1 MSLALRNIVPEINTL
16 ITEDDE
22 PVDNLPSE
30 KQQRLLTETL
40 YSSWNGPGN
49 GRTFLAAANVGVFYL
64 ARRPAVVPDV
74 FLSLDVEVPEDWWE
88 KEHRSYF
95 LWEFGKAPDLAIE
108 IVSNREGD
116 EDGEKRNKYARMQV
130 PYYVIL
136 DPLCQVMSQVL
147 TIYRLNNF
155 VYELHDNSYFP
166 HLNLGLKLWEGKYEG
181 KETSWLRWVDEKG
194 DLILSGKE
202 RAEQERLRANEE
214 QRRANEQKQIA
225 DEQKQIADEQKQR
238 AEQAELLLEQER
250 LRAERLAKMLRQLG
264 QDPTK
269 I

>member
-1 MSLALRNIVPEINTL
+1 MSALRNVVPEIDAL
-16 ITEDDE
+16 VTEDDA

-40 YSSWNGPGN
+40 YSSWSGPGN

-147 TIYRLNNF
+147 TIYHLNNF
-155 VYELHDNSYFP
+155 AYELHDNSYFS
-166 HLNLGLKLWEGKYEG
+166 HLKLGLQLWEGKYEG
-181 KETSWLRWVDEKG
+181 KETVWLRWVDENNN
-194 DLILSGKE
+194 LILSGKE
-202 RAEQERLRANEE
+202 RAEQ
-214 QRRANEQKQIA
+214 
-225 DEQKQIADEQKQR
+225 
-238 AEQAELLLEQER
+238 AESLLKQER
-250 LRAERLAKMLRQLG
+250 LRTERLAEMLRQLG

-269 I
+269 IL